1 MQVAV
6 ESKPR
11 RFAKVQNLC
20 KACGLHI
27 KIGSEIWPMEKNIVT
42 GKGLGGNN
50 ISESCELSRISIYSK
65 AKYTWV
71 HITCAKKIMGQRTLK
86 PPVCPYYAKH
96 NRCGFGSTCFY
107 SHNLHF
113 IENLANRSKPIK
125 NQASE
130 VEDEGLQSAKAH
142 GNSKGCKSGH
152 FRRFLVDNYGVDFL
166 RQGSG

>member
-27 KIGSEIWPMEKNIVT
+27 KTGSEIWPMEKNIVT

-71 HITCAKKIMGQRTLK
+71 HITCAKKDYGTAYVKATGL
-86 PPVCPYYAKH
+86 
-96 NRCGFGSTCFY
+96 
-107 SHNLHF
+107 
-113 IENLANRSKPIK
+113 PILCE
-125 NQASE
+125 A
-130 VEDEGLQSAKAH
+130 
-142 GNSKGCKSGH
+142 
-152 FRRFLVDNYGVDFL
+152 
-166 RQGSG
+166 